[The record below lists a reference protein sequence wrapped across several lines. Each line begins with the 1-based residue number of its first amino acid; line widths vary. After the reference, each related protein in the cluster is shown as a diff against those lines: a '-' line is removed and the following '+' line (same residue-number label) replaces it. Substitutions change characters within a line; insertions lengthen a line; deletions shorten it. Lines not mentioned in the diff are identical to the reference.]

1 MKSAIE
7 KIYRGDT
14 NSQDFEMTDEWKRLA
29 NEALK
34 IYKGFYASLTEEQK
48 KQLDEI
54 NLCEGGQEAE
64 VALQCYR
71 EGFKLGLQLGIE
83 AFLG

>member
-7 KIYRGDT
+7 KIFRGDT

-29 NEALK
+29 SEALK

-54 NLCEGGQEAE
+54 NHCEGGQEAE
-64 VALQCYR
+64 VALQCYK
-71 EGFKLGLQLGIE
+71 EGFKLGLQLGAEI
-83 AFLG
+83 FD